1 MKLMNNARLK
11 SRVDA
16 VNNATANSAW
26 FDFEVFSFNANELI
40 ILGSRDFSYYHQLEI
55 KFLDVAYFSG
65 TPSWG
70 SNPHI
75 TAVFSLIE
83 ESKAL
88 KVLQEKKV
96 NGYFEVFEFPTDDGA
111 SIIIAALDIVV
122 NMDTVYYY
130 LRENLKENERI
141 ADWVKS

>member
-1 MKLMNNARLK
+1 MSNTLLK
-11 SRVDA
+11 RKVDA
-16 VNNATANSAW
+16 VNNAMAHSAW

-40 ILGSRDFSYYHQLEI
+40 ILGSD
-55 KFLDVAYFSG
+55 
-65 TPSWG
+65 
-70 SNPHI
+70 PHI
-75 TAVFSLIE
+75 TAVFSLVE

-96 NGYFEVFEFPTDDGA
+96 NGYFEVFEFSTDDGA